1 MGAQSLG
8 RALCCSLILALALAT
23 PPPAV
28 AAAAV
33 DNHYQALAAFT
44 AISVPIAYDGN
55 LVAGPDNVTYDISM
69 VGPTAILDA
78 FQPVVA
84 ANTLTLGF
92 KLPVPQ
98 VSNDQ
103 VNYTIRSSSS
113 LIPSPQPLQR
123 TVTVQHPMTANSAP
137 PHVTAQRCIR
147 HEVHQAR
154 KLA

>member
-8 RALCCSLILALALAT
+8 RALCCSLVLALAHATT
-23 PPPAV
+23 PPAA

-69 VGPTAILDA
+69 VGPTAVLDA

-84 ANTLTLGF
+84 DSTLTLGF
-92 KLPVPQ
+92 KLPVPE

-103 VNYTIRSSSS
+103 VNYTIRSSSF
-113 LIPSPQPLQR
+113 LILRTQPCMESSAAGHDCESCSSSR
-123 TVTVQHPMTANSAP
+123 DCTAFQSA
-137 PHVTAQRCIR
+137 
-147 HEVHQAR
+147 
-154 KLA
+154 